1 MERRVDLVL
10 VGPPGWNEDLESI
23 LGALPRGVQ
32 ERVKRLG
39 WVPRDDLAA
48 LYAGAGVFCFP
59 SLLEG
64 FGFPVVEAMAHGTP
78 VVTSRGT
85 STEELAEGGA
95 GLLVDPTDVDDV
107 ASALSSVLENEALA
121 GRLAARR
128 AGAGDALHVG
138 DDGRSRLERLRRGA
152 QLCLTKWAMP
162 PAFGRRTSV
171 GSRSSSAMRRPTP
184 ST

>member
-1 MERRVDLVL
+1 MPSHGSVCDAATSCGRAPSSHRKNLPTLLRAFASVER
-10 VGPPGWNEDLESI
+10 
-23 LGALPRGVQ
+23 LGRPRPRRSAPAGTRTSSPSSELFRDGVQ
-32 ERVKRLG
+32 ARVKRLG

-121 GRLAARR
+121 GRLAPRR

-138 DDGRSRLERLRRGA
+138 DDGRSRLERLR
-152 QLCLTKWAMP
+152 
-162 PAFGRRTSV
+162 
-171 GSRSSSAMRRPTP
+171 
-184 ST
+184 